1 MKLGFVSAIL
11 DKSNFEEVIST
22 AKNMGYSCVEVA
34 CWPHEEAERRYAGV
48 CHIDV
53 EDLDDDKA
61 EEILKLCHDA
71 QVEISALAY
80 YPNILNADTAKSERC
95 IEHLKHVILAAE
107 KLKVDTVTTFIGRD
121 QNKSVEDNLKL
132 VKEVWPPLLIFAKEH
147 GIRIAIENCPMLFGQ
162 EQWPGGQ
169 NLMTS
174 PSNWKKVFE
183 LLPDDNL
190 GINYYPSHFI
200 WQMIDYIK
208 PIYKFRDK
216 IFHVHCKDIKLFKN
230 RLEEVGTMDYPL
242 SYMSPKIPGLGD
254 VNWSKFISAL
264 TDIQYDGNVCVEI
277 EDKAFEK
284 DQKSILDSLSLSKK
298 YLDQYII

>member
-22 AKNMGYSCVEVA
+22 AKDMGYSCVEVA

-71 QVEISALAY
+71 QIEISALAY
-80 YPNILNADTAKSERC
+80 YPNILNADTVKSERC
-95 IEHLKHVILAAE
+95 IGHLKQVILAAE
-107 KLKVDTVTTFIGRD
+107 KLKVGTVTTFIGRE
-121 QNKSVEDNLKL
+121 QNKSVEENLKL
-132 VKEVWPPLLIFAKEH
+132 VKKVWPPLLAFAKAH

-174 PSNWKKVFE
+174 PSNWEKVFE

-190 GINYYPSHFI
+190 GINYDPSHFI

-230 RLEEVGTMDYPL
+230 RLEEVGIMDYPL

-284 DQKSILDSLSLSKK
+284 DQKSIWDSLSLSKK
-298 YLDQYII
+298 YLDQFII

>member
-1 MKLGFVSAIL
+1 M
-11 DKSNFEEVIST
+11 
-22 AKNMGYSCVEVA
+22 
-34 CWPHEEAERRYAGV
+34 
-48 CHIDV
+48 
-53 EDLDDDKA
+53 
-61 EEILKLCHDA
+61 
-71 QVEISALAY
+71 
-80 YPNILNADTAKSERC
+80 
-95 IEHLKHVILAAE
+95 
-107 KLKVDTVTTFIGRD
+107 VTTFIGRD
-121 QNKSVEDNLKL
+121 QNKSVEENLKI
-132 VKEVWPPLLIFAKEH
+132 VKEVWPPLLSFAKEH
-147 GIRIAIENCPMLFGQ
+147 GVRIAIENCPMLFGQ

-174 PSNWKKVFE
+174 PSNWEKVFN

-190 GINYYPSHFI
+190 GINYDPSHFI

-208 PIYKFRDK
+208 PVYKFRNK

-284 DQKSILDSLSLSKK
+284 DQKSIMDSLTLSKK
-298 YLDQYII
+298 YLDQFII

>member
-22 AKNMGYSCVEVA
+22 AKDMGYSCVEVA

-53 EDLDDDKA
+53 ENLDDDKA

-80 YPNILNADTAKSERC
+80 YPNILNADAAKSERC

-121 QNKSVEDNLKL
+121 QNKSVEENLKL
-132 VKEVWPPLLIFAKEH
+132 VKEVWPPLLTFAKEH

-174 PSNWKKVFE
+174 PSNWEKVFE

-190 GINYYPSHFI
+190 GINYDPSHFI